1 MLAEVAYASGAGHN
15 PGRGHNRNV
24 GHFGLCPKPA
34 LEAVLRL
41 VERFERD
48 RDVFPA
54 GSHKEEQLRRT
65 KTPHE
70 RESLERTIA
79 ATDRKGETLRFAQGD
94 PVGRIDALV
103 YELYGLT
110 KEEIRIVEKRGDE

>member
-48 RDVFPA
+48 RAVFQSGEYRGEHPPRA
-54 GSHKEEQLRRT
+54 R
-65 KTPHE
+65 TPHE
-70 RESLERTIA
+70 REFLERTIA
-79 ATDRKGETLRFAQGD
+79 ATDRQI
-94 PVGRIDALV
+94 VQLV

-110 KEEIRIVEKRGDE
+110 KKEIRIVGGDAQ